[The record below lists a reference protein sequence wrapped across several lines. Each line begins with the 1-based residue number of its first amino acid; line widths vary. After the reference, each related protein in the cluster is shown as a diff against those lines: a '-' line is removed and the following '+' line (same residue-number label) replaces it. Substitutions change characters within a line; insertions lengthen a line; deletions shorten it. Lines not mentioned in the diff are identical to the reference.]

1 MNLPVPVNS
10 REGLSLYKLV
20 LRCAIFTIIFCLI
33 SILTIFVTSLILYN
47 TTNPTSKSELG
58 GVVALYISTFITVFI
73 MTKINKEKWLF
84 GGLILGGLIFALTL
98 LLFIFIHG
106 DVAPN
111 NFFFRLIILA
121 ISLISAFLGRKKEG
135 KNRKFKHK

>member
-20 LRCAIFTIIFCLI
+20 LRCAIFTIIFCLF

-47 TTNPTSKSELG
+47 TTNPTSTSELG

-98 LLFIFIHG
+98 LLFIFIDG
-106 DVAPN
+106 DVTPN

>member
-10 REGLSLYKLV
+10 RESLPLYKLV
-20 LRCAIFTIIFCLI
+20 LRCAIFTIIFCFI
-33 SILTIFVTSLILYN
+33 SVFTIFVTSLILYN

-58 GVVALYISTFITVFI
+58 GLISLYISTFITVFI

-98 LLFIFIHG
+98 FLSIFIDG

-111 NFFFRLIILA
+111 NFFFRLIIFA
-121 ISLISAFLGRKKEG
+121 ISLISSLLGRKKE
-135 KNRKFKHK
+135 RKRRNFKHK